1 MITKS
6 KITGKS
12 YDPARD
18 VVYVSLLNQYVKY
31 MANGASDYLVD
42 IYYDSSKDVDYRERM
57 VYVFEKNDFTADLKT
72 RWDNHTL
79 RAD

>member
-1 MITKS
+1 MIVKS

-42 IYYDSSKDVDYRERM
+42 IYYDPSKDVDYRERM
-57 VYVFEKNDFTADLKT
+57 VYVFEKNDFTADLKR

>member
-1 MITKS
+1 MKIKS
-6 KITGKS
+6 KVTGKA
-12 YDPARD
+12 YDPARG

-31 MANGASDYLVD
+31 MANGAADYLVD
-42 IYYDSSKDVDYRERM
+42 IYYDSGKDVDYRERM
-57 VYVFEKNDFTADLKT
+57 VYVFEKNDFTADLKR